1 MNKYFFLCGGETT
14 KCFAQVFIPK
24 QTANE
29 NFEISFSCSFERKR
43 RNRAKKGPSRLLIIS
58 AVFRCSYK
66 KNVSIYA
73 RARGY
78 LCVVNLFSLLV

>member
-1 MNKYFFLCGGETT
+1 MFFKYSFPNCHE
-14 KCFAQVFIPK
+14 A
-24 QTANE
+24 ANE
-29 NFEISFSCSFERKR
+29 DSWKSLFPRSFERKR

-73 RARGY
+73 SSRGY